1 MPLDNKAI
9 EIVDKSAELDTLK
22 GELEALKILRNNELM
37 SIDEQAQS
45 AKQNVFSQRDE
56 QIQAKQKE
64 VDIKRAEIRA
74 VR

>member
-22 GELEALKILRNNELM
+22 GELEALKILRNNELK

-74 VR
+74 VK

>member
-22 GELEALKILRNNELM
+22 GELEALKILRNNELK